1 MKLHSIVKAL
11 ITGTI
16 SLCFVGFSARSYAES
31 KPAPAAEAAKAAP
44 EAIKQERYDIYIH
57 KWLAMPNLSGRPVGD
72 PNTQFVHK
80 PTYGRATVA
89 VFLASWCETCQEQM
103 EYIHRLEEKYNKQFT
118 DFVYIFVSDL
128 DADVAAFSEEF
139 KILGSTRIHG
149 DVELLKSFKNP
160 PLPSIY
166 LADRFGWIANRYNIT
181 SSKEVDQLDQHL
193 KLMTA
198 F

>member
-1 MKLHSIVKAL
+1 MTLQIIVKAL
-11 ITGTI
+11 ITSTI
-16 SLCFVGFSARSYAES
+16 SLCFVGISARSYAES
-31 KPAPAAEAAKAAP
+31 KPAPAAEGKAVP
-44 EAIKQERYDIYIH
+44 AIRQERYDIYVN
-57 KWLAMPNLSGRPVGD
+57 KWIAMPDLSGRPVGD

-80 PTYGRATVA
+80 PTYGRVTVA

-139 KILGSTRIHG
+139 KILSSTRIHG
-149 DVELLKSFKNP
+149 DVELLKAFKNP

-166 LADRFGWIANRYNIT
+166 LADRFGWIGNRYNIT
-181 SSKEVDQLDQHL
+181 SSKEVDQLDHHL

>member
-1 MKLHSIVKAL
+1 MKLRSIAKAL
-11 ITGTI
+11 ITVII
-16 SLCFVGFSARSYAES
+16 SICFIGISVESYAES
-31 KPAPAAEAAKAAP
+31 KPAPAAPAKEAP
-44 EAIKQERYDIYIH
+44 VVVKQERYDIYIH
-57 KWLAMPNLSGRPVGD
+57 KWIAMPDLSGRPVGD
-72 PNTQFVHK
+72 PSTQFVHK
-80 PTYGRATVA
+80 PTFGRVTVA

-103 EYIHRLEEKYNKQFT
+103 EYIRRLEEKYSQLFT

-139 KILGSTRIHG
+139 KIVGSTRIHG
-149 DVELLKSFKNP
+149 DIDLLKSFKNP

-166 LADRFGWIANRYNIT
+166 IADRFGWIGNRYLIV
-181 SSKEVDQLDQHL
+181 SSKEVDQLEKHL

>member
-1 MKLHSIVKAL
+1 MTLHSIVKAL
-11 ITGTI
+11 ITCTI
-16 SLCFVGFSARSYAES
+16 SLCFIGMSARSYAES
-31 KPAPAAEAAKAAP
+31 KPAPAAEGKAAP
-44 EAIKQERYDIYIH
+44 AIRQERYDIYIN
-57 KWLAMPNLSGRPVGD
+57 KWIAMPDLSGRPVGD

-80 PTYGRATVA
+80 PTYGRVTVA

-128 DADVAAFSEEF
+128 DADIAAFSEEF

-149 DVELLKSFKNP
+149 DVELLKAFKNP

-166 LADRFGWIANRYNIT
+166 LADRFGWIGNRYNIT
-181 SSKEVDQLDQHL
+181 SSKEVDQLDHHL

>member
-1 MKLHSIVKAL
+1 MTLQIIVKAL
-11 ITGTI
+11 ITSTI
-16 SLCFVGFSARSYAES
+16 SLCFVGISARSYAES
-31 KPAPAAEAAKAAP
+31 KPAPAAEGKAAP
-44 EAIKQERYDIYIH
+44 AIRQERYDIYIN
-57 KWLAMPNLSGRPVGD
+57 KWIAMPDLSGRPVGD

-80 PTYGRATVA
+80 PTYGRVTVA

-139 KILGSTRIHG
+139 KILSSTRIHG
-149 DVELLKSFKNP
+149 DVELLKAFKNP

-166 LADRFGWIANRYNIT
+166 LADRFGWIGNRYNIT
-181 SSKEVDQLDQHL
+181 SSKEVDQLDHHL

>member
-1 MKLHSIVKAL
+1 MKPHSTAKAL
-11 ITGTI
+11 IICTI
-16 SLCFVGFSARSYAES
+16 TLCFIGFSARLNAES
-31 KPAPAAEAAKAAP
+31 KPAPAKAEASL
-44 EAIKQERYDIYIH
+44 AITQERTDIYIH
-57 KWLAMPNLSGRPVGD
+57 KWISMPELSGRPIGD

-80 PTYGRATVA
+80 PTYGRVTVA

-103 EYIHRLEEKYNKQFT
+103 EYINRIEQKYNAQFT

-139 KILGSTRIHG
+139 KILDSTRIHG
-149 DVELLKSFKNP
+149 DIELLKSFKNP

-166 LADRFGWIANRYNIT
+166 VADRFGWIGNRYNVT
-181 SSKEVDQLDQHL
+181 SSKEIDQLDHYL
-193 KLMTA
+193 KLITA